1 MRTVLVALILLA
13 GCGGGSGV
21 SCPNDLPNGCPD
33 PAPSYRNQVAGVI
46 ANRCLSCHSPGGQ
59 EASMPFTSYQAVFNS
74 RGLILDQVY
83 HCVMPPAGN
92 PAPDAQ
98 ERALLLGWLVCGAPN
113 N

>member
-1 MRTVLVALILLA
+1 VRTVLVALILLA

-98 ERALLLGWLVCGAPN
+98 ERALLFGWLLCGAPN

>member
-1 MRTVLVALILLA
+1 
-13 GCGGGSGV
+13 
-21 SCPNDLPNGCPD
+21 
-33 PAPSYRNQVAGVI
+33 
-46 ANRCLSCHSPGGQ
+46 
-59 EASMPFTSYQAVFNS
+59 MPFTSYQAVFNS

-98 ERALLLGWLVCGAPN
+98 ERALLLRWLVCGAPN

>member
-1 MRTVLVALILLA
+1 
-13 GCGGGSGV
+13 
-21 SCPNDLPNGCPD
+21 
-33 PAPSYRNQVAGVI
+33 
-46 ANRCLSCHSPGGQ
+46 
-59 EASMPFTSYQAVFNS
+59 MPFTSYQAVFNS

-98 ERALLLGWLVCGAPN
+98 ERALLFGWLLCGAPN